1 MQLLGA
7 STFHHSPLLIHYIGE
22 SRRIK
27 LSFREI
33 KSESE
38 TVMKSIE
45 TSWNVMSH
53 EPDFLILQGVQ
64 RRRPPRLALSGYAVR
79 SSSGPMLP
87 LGGIL
92 QHGARNN
99 KVAWHIYIYTAMNF
113 YVGWFETFILNS
125 SHVLHYTNCIL
136 PLAYFFAWSRANGM
150 LWCKL
155 G

>member
-33 KSESE
+33 KSDSE

-45 TSWNVMSH
+45 TERHETSWVMN
-53 EPDFLILQGVQ
+53 LISSFCKACSGGGHHGWLYPAMLSEV
-64 RRRPPRLALSGYAVR
+64 PCAPCYLLVAFSNMVPETIRL
-79 SSSGPMLP
+79 
-87 LGGIL
+87 
-92 QHGARNN
+92 HD
-99 KVAWHIYIYTAMNF
+99 IYTAMNF